1 MTIDPMSCGVFNGR
15 YEGALALTLGEVP
28 DFQLRANLSNIDV
41 GAAMTLAGSP
51 GTVTGT
57 LTGRVDLAGRGLAA
71 ASVARSLHGSVSVN
85 LRDGSIKN
93 LGLVS
98 AVVLATSGRPD
109 STAQLS
115 KGSRDEPFSQLGT
128 TLTVTNGL
136 ATTNDLRFDSKDL
149 TATAGGTIAAD
160 GSAINLQGQVQL
172 SDALSQQAG
181 RDLVRYTQEQ
191 GRVTIPIAVG
201 GSADRLSVNV
211 DAANLAKRAIRNRAD
226 EEIGSAIKKGLGSL
240 FK

>member
-1 MTIDPMSCGVFNGR
+1 
-15 YEGALALTLGEVP
+15 
-28 DFQLRANLSNIDV
+28 
-41 GAAMTLAGSP
+41 
-51 GTVTGT
+51 VTGT
-57 LTGRVDLAGRGLAA
+57 LAGRIDLAGRGLAA
-71 ASVARSLHGSVSVN
+71 ASVARSLHGSISVN
-85 LRDGSIKN
+85 ARDGSIKN

-115 KGSRDEPFSQLGT
+115 KGSRDEAFSHLGT
-128 TLTVTNGL
+128 TLTVANGL
-136 ATTNDLRFDSKDL
+136 ATTDDLRFDSNDL
-149 TATAGGTIAAD
+149 TVTAAGTIAAD
-160 GSAINLQGQVQL
+160 GSAINLKGQVQL

-191 GRVTIPIAVG
+191 GRVTVPVAVG

-211 DAANLAKRAIRNRAD
+211 DVANLAKRAIRNRAN
-226 EEIGSAIKKGLGSL
+226 EEIGNAIKKGLGGL